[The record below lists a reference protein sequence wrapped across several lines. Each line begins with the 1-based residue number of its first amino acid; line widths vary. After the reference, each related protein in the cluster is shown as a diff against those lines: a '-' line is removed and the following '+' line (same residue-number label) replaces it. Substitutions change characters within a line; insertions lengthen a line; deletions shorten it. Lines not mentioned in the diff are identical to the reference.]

1 MILDLITRA
10 VAEEE
15 AVAEVQPSWFENA
28 FGDFTEFPW
37 WAWIVL
43 AVLLVGGP
51 LLYFIIKHFFSKSS
65 KKLVWSTKML
75 ALGAVCMALSNVL
88 SMIKLLSMPQGGSI
102 TAASML
108 PLMLFAYVY
117 GVGPGMTVG
126 AVYGVMQY
134 IIDPFFLSVP
144 QVLLDYPI
152 AFAMVGLAGLFS
164 KSENRTLGLTAGV
177 VLGSFG
183 RFAAAVLSGVV
194 FFADSAGSQN
204 PWVYSIGY
212 NGAYMLPECIICV
225 VLALAVGPR
234 LIQQLSKVK

>member
-15 AVAEVQPSWFENA
+15 AVAEAQPSWFENA
-28 FGDFTEFPW
+28 FGDFAEFPV
-37 WAWIVL
+37 WAWIVV
-43 AVLLVGGP
+43 AVLLVGG
-51 LLYFIIKHFFSKSS
+51 LVAYRQIKSG
-65 KKLVWSTKML
+65 KKTVWNTKML

-88 SMIKLLSMPQGGSI
+88 SMIKLFDMPQGGSV
-102 TAASML
+102 TPASML

-126 AVYGVMQY
+126 AVYGVMQF
-134 IIDPFFLSVP
+134 IIEPYFLSVP
-144 QVLLDYPI
+144 QMLLDYPI

-164 KSENRTLGLTAGV
+164 KNENRALGLSLGV
-177 VLGSFG
+177 VLGSLG

-194 FFADSAGSQN
+194 FFAEYAGDQN

-225 VLALAVGPR
+225 VLALAVGLR
-234 LIQQLSKVK
+234 LTQQLSKAK

>member
-15 AVAEVQPSWFENA
+15 AVAEAQPSWFENA
-28 FGDFTEFPW
+28 FGDFAEFPVGG
-37 WAWIVL
+37 WILV
-43 AVLLVGGP
+43 AVLLVGG
-51 LLYFIIKHFFSKSS
+51 LVVYRQFKSESKT
-65 KKLVWSTKML
+65 VWSTKML

-88 SMIKLLSMPQGGSI
+88 SMIKLFDMPQGGSV
-102 TAASML
+102 TPASML

-126 AVYGVMQY
+126 AVYGVMQFMIEPY
-134 IIDPFFLSVP
+134 FLSVP
-144 QVLLDYPI
+144 QMLLDYPI

-164 KSENRTLGLTAGV
+164 KNENRALGLSLGV
-177 VLGSFG
+177 VLGSLG
-183 RFAAAVLSGVV
+183 RFVAAVLSGVV
-194 FFADSAGSQN
+194 FFAEYAGDQN

-225 VLALAVGPR
+225 VLALAVGLR
-234 LIQQLSKVK
+234 LTQQLSKAK

>member
-28 FGDFTEFPW
+28 FGDFAEFPVGG
-37 WAWIVL
+37 WILV
-43 AVLLVGGP
+43 AVLLVGG
-51 LLYFIIKHFFSKSS
+51 LVVYRQFKSESKT
-65 KKLVWSTKML
+65 VWSTRML

-88 SMIKLLSMPQGGSI
+88 SMIKLFDMPQGGSV
-102 TAASML
+102 TPASML

-126 AVYGVMQY
+126 AVYGVMQFMIEPY
-134 IIDPFFLSVP
+134 FLSVP
-144 QVLLDYPI
+144 QMLLDYPI

-164 KSENRTLGLTAGV
+164 KSENRALGLTAGV
-177 VLGSFG
+177 VLGSLG
-183 RFAAAVLSGVV
+183 RFVAAVLSGVV
-194 FFADSAGSQN
+194 FFAEYAGDQN

-225 VLALAVGPR
+225 VLALAVGLR
-234 LIQQLSKVK
+234 LTQQLSKAK

>member
-15 AVAEVQPSWFENA
+15 AVAEAQPSWFENA
-28 FGDFTEFPW
+28 FGDFAEFPV
-37 WAWIVL
+37 WAWIVV
-43 AVLLVGGP
+43 AVLLVGG
-51 LLYFIIKHFFSKSS
+51 LVAYRQIKSG
-65 KKLVWSTKML
+65 KKTVWNTKML

-88 SMIKLLSMPQGGSI
+88 SMIKLFDMPQGGSV
-102 TAASML
+102 TPASML

-126 AVYGVMQY
+126 AVYGVMQF
-134 IIDPFFLSVP
+134 IIEPHFLSVP
-144 QVLLDYPI
+144 QMLLDYPI

-164 KSENRTLGLTAGV
+164 KNENRALGLSLGV
-177 VLGSFG
+177 VLGSLG
-183 RFAAAVLSGVV
+183 RFVAAVLSGVV
-194 FFADSAGSQN
+194 FFAEYAGDQN

-225 VLALAVGPR
+225 VLALAVGLR
-234 LIQQLSKVK
+234 LTQQLSKAK

>member
-15 AVAEVQPSWFENA
+15 AVAEAQPSWFENA
-28 FGDFTEFPW
+28 FGDFAEFPVGG
-37 WAWIVL
+37 WILV
-43 AVLLVGGP
+43 AVLLVGG
-51 LLYFIIKHFFSKSS
+51 LVVYRQFKSESKT
-65 KKLVWSTKML
+65 VWSTRML

-88 SMIKLLSMPQGGSI
+88 SMIKLFDMPQGGSI
-102 TAASML
+102 TPASML

-126 AVYGVMQY
+126 AVYGVMQFMIEPY
-134 IIDPFFLSVP
+134 FLSVP
-144 QVLLDYPI
+144 QMLLDYPI

-164 KSENRTLGLTAGV
+164 KNENRALGLSLGV
-177 VLGSFG
+177 VLGSLG
-183 RFAAAVLSGVV
+183 RFVAAVLSGVV
-194 FFADSAGSQN
+194 FFAEYAGDQN

-225 VLALAVGPR
+225 VLALAVGLR
-234 LIQQLSKVK
+234 LTQQLSKAK

>member
-15 AVAEVQPSWFENA
+15 AVAEAQPSWFENA
-28 FGDFTEFPW
+28 FGDFAEFPVGG
-37 WAWIVL
+37 WILV
-43 AVLLVGGP
+43 AVLLVGG
-51 LLYFIIKHFFSKSS
+51 LMVYRQFKFESKT
-65 KKLVWSTKML
+65 VWSTRML

-88 SMIKLLSMPQGGSI
+88 SMIKLFDMPQGGSI
-102 TAASML
+102 TPASML

-126 AVYGVMQY
+126 AVYGVMQFMIEPY
-134 IIDPFFLSVP
+134 FLSVP
-144 QVLLDYPI
+144 QMLLDYPI

-164 KSENRTLGLTAGV
+164 KSENRALGLTAGV
-177 VLGSFG
+177 VLGSLG
-183 RFAAAVLSGVV
+183 RFVAAVLSGVV
-194 FFADSAGSQN
+194 FFAEYAGDQN

-225 VLALAVGPR
+225 VLALAVGLR
-234 LIQQLSKVK
+234 LTQQLSKAK

>member
-15 AVAEVQPSWFENA
+15 AVAEAQPSWFENA
-28 FGDFTEFPW
+28 FGDFAEFPVGG
-37 WAWIVL
+37 WILV
-43 AVLLVGGP
+43 AVLLVGG
-51 LLYFIIKHFFSKSS
+51 LVVYRQFKSESKT
-65 KKLVWSTKML
+65 VWSTKML

-88 SMIKLLSMPQGGSI
+88 SMIKLFDMPQGGSI
-102 TAASML
+102 TPASML

-126 AVYGVMQY
+126 AVYGVMQF
-134 IIDPFFLSVP
+134 IIEPYFLSVP
-144 QVLLDYPI
+144 QMLLDYPI

-164 KSENRTLGLTAGV
+164 KSENRALGLTAGV
-177 VLGSFG
+177 VLGSLG
-183 RFAAAVLSGVV
+183 RFVAAGLSGVV
-194 FFADSAGSQN
+194 FFAEYAGGQN

-225 VLALAVGPR
+225 VLALAVGLR
-234 LIQQLSKVK
+234 LTQQLSKAK

>member
-28 FGDFTEFPW
+28 FGDFVEFPV
-37 WAWIVL
+37 WAWIVV
-43 AVLLVGGP
+43 AVLLVGG
-51 LLYFIIKHFFSKSS
+51 LVAYRQIKSG
-65 KKLVWSTKML
+65 KKTVWNTKML

-88 SMIKLLSMPQGGSI
+88 SMIKLFDMPQGGSI
-102 TAASML
+102 TPASML

-126 AVYGVMQY
+126 AVYGVMQFMIEPY
-134 IIDPFFLSVP
+134 FLSVP
-144 QVLLDYPI
+144 QMLLDYPI

-164 KSENRTLGLTAGV
+164 KSENRALGLTAGV
-177 VLGSFG
+177 VLGSLG
-183 RFAAAVLSGVV
+183 RFVAAVLSGVV
-194 FFADSAGSQN
+194 FFAEYAGDQN

-225 VLALAVGPR
+225 VLALAVGLR
-234 LIQQLSKVK
+234 LTQQLSKAK

>member
-15 AVAEVQPSWFENA
+15 AVAEAQPSWFENA
-28 FGDFTEFPW
+28 FGDFAEFPV
-37 WAWIVL
+37 WAWIVV
-43 AVLLVGGP
+43 AVLLVGG
-51 LLYFIIKHFFSKSS
+51 LVVYRRFKSESKT
-65 KKLVWSTKML
+65 VWSTRML

-88 SMIKLLSMPQGGSI
+88 SMIKLFDMPQGGSV
-102 TAASML
+102 TPASML

-126 AVYGVMQY
+126 AVYGVMQF
-134 IIDPFFLSVP
+134 IIEPHFLSVP
-144 QVLLDYPI
+144 QMLLDYPI

-164 KSENRTLGLTAGV
+164 KNENRALGLSLGV
-177 VLGSFG
+177 VLGSLG
-183 RFAAAVLSGVV
+183 RFVAAVLSGVV
-194 FFADSAGSQN
+194 FFAEYAGDQN

-225 VLALAVGPR
+225 VLALAVGLR
-234 LIQQLSKVK
+234 LTQQLSKAK

>member
-28 FGDFTEFPW
+28 FGDFAEFPVGG
-37 WAWIVL
+37 WILV
-43 AVLLVGGP
+43 AVLLVGG
-51 LLYFIIKHFFSKSS
+51 LVVYRQFKSESKT
-65 KKLVWSTKML
+65 VWSTKML

-88 SMIKLLSMPQGGSI
+88 SMIKLFDMPQGGSI
-102 TAASML
+102 TPASML

-126 AVYGVMQY
+126 AVYGVMQF
-134 IIDPFFLSVP
+134 IIEPYFLSVP
-144 QVLLDYPI
+144 QMLLDYPI

-164 KSENRTLGLTAGV
+164 KNENRALGLSLGV
-177 VLGSFG
+177 VLGSLG
-183 RFAAAVLSGVV
+183 RFVAAVLSGVV
-194 FFADSAGSQN
+194 FFAEYAGDQN

-225 VLALAVGPR
+225 VLALAVGLR
-234 LIQQLSKVK
+234 LTQQLSKAK

>member
-15 AVAEVQPSWFENA
+15 AVAVAQPSWFENA
-28 FGDFTEFPW
+28 FGDFAEFPVGG
-37 WAWIVL
+37 WILV
-43 AVLLVGGP
+43 AVLLVGG
-51 LLYFIIKHFFSKSS
+51 LVVYRQFKSESKT
-65 KKLVWSTKML
+65 VWSTRML

-88 SMIKLLSMPQGGSI
+88 SMIKLFDMPQGGSI
-102 TAASML
+102 TPASML

-126 AVYGVMQY
+126 AVYGVMQFMIEPY
-134 IIDPFFLSVP
+134 FLSVP
-144 QVLLDYPI
+144 QMLLDYPI

-164 KSENRTLGLTAGV
+164 KNENRALGLSLGV
-177 VLGSFG
+177 VLGSLG
-183 RFAAAVLSGVV
+183 RFVAAVLSGVV
-194 FFADSAGSQN
+194 FFAEYAGDQN

-225 VLALAVGPR
+225 VLALAVGLR
-234 LIQQLSKVK
+234 LTQQLSKAK

>member
-15 AVAEVQPSWFENA
+15 AVAEAQPSWFENA
-28 FGDFTEFPW
+28 FGDFAEFPVGG
-37 WAWIVL
+37 WILV
-43 AVLLVGGP
+43 AVLLVGG
-51 LLYFIIKHFFSKSS
+51 LVVYRQFKSESKT
-65 KKLVWSTKML
+65 VWSTKML

-88 SMIKLLSMPQGGSI
+88 SMIKLFDMPQGGSV
-102 TAASML
+102 TPASML

-126 AVYGVMQY
+126 AVYGVMQFMIEPY
-134 IIDPFFLSVP
+134 FLSVP
-144 QVLLDYPI
+144 QMLLDYPI

-164 KSENRTLGLTAGV
+164 KNENRALGLSLGV
-177 VLGSFG
+177 VLGSLG
-183 RFAAAVLSGVV
+183 RFVAAVLSGVV
-194 FFADSAGSQN
+194 FFAEYAGDQN

-225 VLALAVGPR
+225 VLALAVGLR
-234 LIQQLSKVK
+234 LIQQLSKAK